1 MTPEGILTVANKT
14 ALALRQSRK
23 PACSSKPFWETP
35 WWTHSP
41 EFAGETSAS
50 GEKAGPRGI
59 RPHVEVTHRRGKTD
73 DLPWIDFSLK
83 PVKDETG
90 KVVFLIA
97 EGRDITDRKRAEEA
111 IHQEQRL
118 LHDML
123 DLHERDRKLVAYEIH
138 DGLAQQLT
146 GRCTSSNRSTGCATA
161 ISKPPRRRATRAW
174 GCCARRW
181 PRPAG

>member
-1 MTPEGILTVANKT
+1 M
-14 ALALRQSRK
+14 
-23 PACSSKPFWETP
+23 
-35 WWTHSP
+35 
-41 EFAGETSAS
+41 
-50 GEKAGPRGI
+50 
-59 RPHVEVTHRRGKTD
+59 EVTHRAANG
-73 DLPWIDFSLK
+73 DLHWIDFSLK

-118 LHDML
+118 LRDML

-138 DGLAQQLT
+138 DGLAQAVDRRAVQVPI
-146 GRCTSSNRSTGCATA
+146 GRRGCATA
-161 ISKPPRRRATRAW
+161 ISKPPRRRATRALS
-174 GCCARRW
+174 CCARRW